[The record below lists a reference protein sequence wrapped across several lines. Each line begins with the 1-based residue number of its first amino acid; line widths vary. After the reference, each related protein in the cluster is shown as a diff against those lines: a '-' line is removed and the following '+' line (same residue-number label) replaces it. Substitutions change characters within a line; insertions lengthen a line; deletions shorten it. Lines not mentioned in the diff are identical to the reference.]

1 MDWGYIISIT
11 IIGMLVVFSALILL
25 VMFVKSM
32 GLISTKSSNGDKK
45 DKDTPTEKASA
56 NITKAQKPA
65 KTQNISPIAN
75 DDIDSEIVAVITA
88 AISQMRLEEGNT
100 AGFKVKNIAR
110 ASNSRPIWGLA
121 GLQEN
126 TRAF

>member
-11 IIGMLVVFSALILL
+11 IIGTLVVFSALILL
-25 VMFVKSM
+25 VLFVETM
-32 GLISTKSSNGDKK
+32 GIISTKSSNKDKK
-45 DKDTPTEKASA
+45 DNDAPTEKSSA
-56 NITKAQKPA
+56 NIATGQNPA
-65 KTQNISPIAN
+65 KAQNISSVAN

-88 AISQMRLEEGNT
+88 AISQMRMSKGNKT
-100 AGFKVKNIAR
+100 SFRVKNITR

-121 GLQEN
+121 GIQEN